1 LNLAAARHYSPVTVH
16 SIQAPEIGESFRGV
30 PTRHGTKNT
39 LQKTLRVLDI
49 TDDKMNMP
57 RSAAERTTI
66 LFDGLITDLIRK
78 VEEGGQGGPIVDV

>member
-1 LNLAAARHYSPVTVH
+1 MNGEDT
-16 SIQAPEIGESFRGV
+16 IESFNNRAEEI
-30 PTRHGTKNT
+30 RD
-39 LQKTLRVLDI
+39 LI
-49 TDDKMNMP
+49 KMNMP

>member
-1 LNLAAARHYSPVTVH
+1 MNGEDT
-16 SIQAPEIGESFRGV
+16 IESFNNRAEEIRD
-30 PTRHGTKNT
+30 P
-39 LQKTLRVLDI
+39 I
-49 TDDKMNMP
+49 KMNMP